1 MAQKTGAV
9 MLCLCRYACIILSM
23 GEVSVVAQT
32 SEKNQRRD
40 IDKDFTVKKCID
52 VCVDI
57 CAFLE
62 YLNMLFCL
70 CPRPL

>member
-1 MAQKTGAV
+1 
-9 MLCLCRYACIILSM
+9 M
-23 GEVSVVAQT
+23 GEVSVAAQT
-32 SEKNQRRD
+32 LENNQRRD

-62 YLNMLFCL
+62 YLKMLFCL